1 MAATMDVY
9 APFDAGPGSSVTEDG
24 WRSMMRRTSR
34 SGVIRDVAN
43 SMNVYADS
51 TGMQVKVQT
60 GEVWA
65 EGHWGQIASEKIVAI
80 ATAHATLA
88 RLDRIIWRVDYVNN
102 RVEVDALTG
111 TAAAT
116 PAAPALT
123 RNSSIFEGSLAV
135 VSVPAADTGIDAAQ
149 VTDARV
155 WGGPSLPTLV
165 DDYEMYGDKV
175 SSLQRSQLT
184 TTNLS
189 VNGSIYATIFK
200 CLRDCTAT
208 KFRHYVGQAQVGG
221 TVAVKVYAGYHPRAL
236 IDVTGAATVGVN
248 MTTSANSPHEVTLS
262 PTISLQAGQW
272 VAVAH
277 LTQSSSTEPAWGTGS
292 VVASSSLYNPPTL
305 PEIAAS
311 VFKGGQT
318 SLPSVLDTKD
328 GTWTGRDRI
337 PWVTLA

>member
-1 MAATMDVY
+1 MDFY
-9 APFDAGPGSSVTEDG
+9 APFDSGPGSSVTEDG
-24 WRSMMRRTSR
+24 WRSMMRRQYR
-34 SGVIRDVAN
+34 PGVVRDVLN

-51 TGMQVKVQT
+51 SGMQVKVQT
-60 GEVWA
+60 GEVVA

-88 RLDRIIWRVDYVNN
+88 RLDRVIWRLDYVNN
-102 RVEVDALTG
+102 RVEVDVLTG

-135 VSVPAADTGIDAAQ
+135 VAVPAADTGIDSTQ

-155 WGGPSLPTLV
+155 WGGPVLPTLA

-175 SSLQRSQLT
+175 SSVQRSQLT
-184 TTNLS
+184 AKNLS
-189 VNGSIYATIFK
+189 VNGTIYVTIFK
-200 CLRDCTAT
+200 CMRDCVAT

-236 IDVTGAATVGVN
+236 LDVTGASTVGVN

-262 PTISLQAGQW
+262 PSITLQAGQW
-272 VAVAH
+272 VAVAY
-277 LTQSSSTEPAWGTGS
+277 LTQSSSTEPEWGTGS
-292 VVASSSLYNPPTL
+292 VVLSTSLYNPPTL

-311 VFKGGQT
+311 VYKGGQT

-337 PWVTLA
+337 PWAALA